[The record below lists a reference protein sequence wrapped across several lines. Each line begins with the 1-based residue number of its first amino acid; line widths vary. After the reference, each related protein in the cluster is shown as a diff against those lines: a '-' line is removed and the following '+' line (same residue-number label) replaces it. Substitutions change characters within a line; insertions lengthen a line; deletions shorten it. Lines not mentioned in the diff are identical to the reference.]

1 MSDITGLDLNLLRA
15 LDALL
20 DERSVTR
27 AAERLALTQPAV
39 SGLLARLRERFDD
52 PLFVRGRRG
61 VTPTPRALSLAT
73 PVKRILADVEALARP
88 VAFDPAK
95 ATFTLSIAA
104 TDYALQAVV
113 APFLPRLRAVA
124 PGVRVRA
131 RPIEAADAPTLFER
145 GELDIAL
152 STPADA
158 LPELHARRLFEERYV
173 VVARADHPRVS
184 PHGVTLED
192 FCALDHALVSYSG
205 ESFRGVTDEALA
217 RVGRSRRVALS
228 LSSFLVLADVL
239 RTTDL
244 IAVVPSRL
252 AATARGLAA
261 CPPPIDIPGFV
272 KLAVWHPRTH
282 ADPARRWARGLL
294 FSTFADEDRG
304 RAG

>member
-1 MSDITGLDLNLLRA
+1 MSDILGLDLNLLRA

-27 AAERLALTQPAV
+27 AANRLALTQPAV

-61 VTPTPRALSLAT
+61 VTPTPRALALAA
-73 PVKRILADVEALARP
+73 PVKRILADVEALVRP
-88 VAFDPAK
+88 VAFDPAE

-113 APFLPRLRAVA
+113 APFLPRLRALA

-131 RPIEAADAPTLFER
+131 RPIETADAPTLFER

-152 STPADA
+152 STPSEA
-158 LPELHARRLFEERYV
+158 LPELHARRLFEEHYV
-173 VVARADHPRVS
+173 VVARADHPRIG
-184 PHGVTLED
+184 PDGVTLED
-192 FCALDHALVSYSG
+192 FCALDHALVSYG
-205 ESFRGVTDEALA
+205 GDSFRGVADEALA
-217 RVGRSRRVALS
+217 RVGASRRVTLS

-252 AATARGLAA
+252 ANAAPGLRA
-261 CPPPIDIPGFV
+261 CRPPVEIPGFI
-272 KLAVWHPRTH
+272 KMAVWHERTH
-282 ADPARRWARGLL
+282 ADPAQRWARGLL
-294 FSTFADEDRG
+294 FSTY
-304 RAG
+304 